1 MAGWDAAARIKN
13 RAYDWRYV
21 SRSHPSGE
29 TGNLWR
35 ACAIG
40 RCNGKRKLTML
51 SEPHPLIAAILG
63 VSLTYLMAR
72 SRRRS
77 GPTEVFN

>member
-1 MAGWDAAARIKN
+1 
-13 RAYDWRYV
+13 
-21 SRSHPSGE
+21 
-29 TGNLWR
+29 
-35 ACAIG
+35 
-40 RCNGKRKLTML
+40 ML

>member
-13 RAYDWRYV
+13 RVYDWRYV

-29 TGNLWR
+29 TWNLWR

-63 VSLTYLMAR
+63 VSLTYLVAR